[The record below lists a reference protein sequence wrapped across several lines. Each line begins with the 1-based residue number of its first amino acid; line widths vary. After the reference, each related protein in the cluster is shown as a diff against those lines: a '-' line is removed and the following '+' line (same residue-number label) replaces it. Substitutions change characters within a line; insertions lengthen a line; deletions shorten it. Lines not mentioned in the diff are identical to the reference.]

1 MNTEREVESERD
13 RVGGREMEG
22 ERRGERERV
31 AREKGREIVEER
43 GEDAERQRAID
54 R

>member
-31 AREKGREIVEER
+31 GREKGREIVEER
-43 GEDAERQRAID
+43 GEDAERKRAID